1 MLHTMLGALSP
12 MILMWLVAL
21 IIFAVA
27 EAVTVAL
34 VSVWFCGGALAALI
48 AAGLGGP
55 LWLQV
60 ALFLVVSGV
69 LLAVVAP
76 LARKAS
82 RAKPVATNA
91 DRHVGK
97 VALVTEDINNLAGT
111 GAIKLDGV
119 VWTAR
124 AEDDS
129 VIPVG
134 EKIVVTRIAGSKAYV
149 KPAEVLQEV

>member
-1 MLHTMLGALSP
+1 MLQTMLEMLSP
-12 MILMWLVAL
+12 MALMWLVAL

-34 VSVWFCGGALAALI
+34 VSVWFCGGALAAMI
-48 AAGLGGP
+48 AAALGGP
-55 LWLQV
+55 LWLQIT
-60 ALFLVVSGV
+60 LFLVVSGV

-76 LARKAS
+76 WARKAS
-82 RAKPVATNA
+82 RSKPVATNA

-97 VALVTEDINNLAGT
+97 VVLVTEDINNLAGT

-129 VIPVG
+129 VISAG
-134 EKIVVTRIAGSKAYV
+134 EKIIVTRIAGSKAYV
-149 KPAEVLQEV
+149 KPVKEPVEV